1 MFIAALVLIVKNKK
15 QPKYSSTGWWT
26 NCNNFTPKI
35 KRNNLLMQCNNTY
48 EPQKCY
54 VEWKMLDTKKVFDY
68 YWLLSHWLITSK
80 WNSVI
85 VEW

>member
-1 MFIAALVLIVKNKK
+1 
-15 QPKYSSTGWWT
+15 
-26 NCNNFTPKI
+26 
-35 KRNNLLMQCNNTY
+35 MQRNNTY

-68 YWLLSHWLITSK
+68 YYYHTDWLHLNEIQW
-80 WNSVI
+80 VI